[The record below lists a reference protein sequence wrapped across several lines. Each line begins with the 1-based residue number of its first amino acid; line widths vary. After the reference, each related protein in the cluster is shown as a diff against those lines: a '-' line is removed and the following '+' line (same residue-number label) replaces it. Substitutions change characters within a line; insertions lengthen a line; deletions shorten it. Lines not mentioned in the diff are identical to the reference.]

1 MSLKFEKRPEPSRA
15 MLYAAPLI
23 AGGLTLV
30 FGLVIFAALGKPPL
44 NAFYVFFIQP
54 VNSLYGLGE
63 LTIKA
68 TPLILIAAGL
78 TVGFRAGVWNIG
90 AEGQLVLGGICG
102 GTVALVFHGVDAWWV
117 LPLMLLAGTLGGMAW
132 AAIPALLRTRF
143 NTSEILVSL
152 MLVYVAQLLLVYL
165 VNGPLQ
171 NPEGYGFPESRL
183 FSESATWSAL
193 IEGIRMNPSLLIAL
207 GALVA
212 LYFLLSRLYLG
223 FQIRTAGLAPDAA
236 HYAGINASRM
246 TWLSLLIGGG
256 AAGLAGVNEVAGPI
270 GQLLPDISPEY
281 GFAAIIV
288 AYLGRLHPVGILFA
302 GLLMALIYLGGESA
316 QIALQVPDSVTG
328 VFQGMLLFFILAVDF
343 FVNFRLRAAR
353 RGLEGRS

>member
-1 MSLKFEKRPEPSRA
+1 MPVSFEKRPEPSRA

-23 AGGLTLV
+23 AGALTLV
-30 FGLVIFAALGKPPL
+30 FGLIVFAALGKAPL

-54 VNSLYGLGE
+54 LSTLYGLGE

-68 TPLILIAAGL
+68 APLILIAAGL

-90 AEGQLVLGGICG
+90 AEGQLILGGICAG
-102 GTVALVFHGVDAWWV
+102 VVALAFHGVDAWWL
-117 LPLMLLAGTLGGMAW
+117 LPLMLVAGTAGGMAW
-132 AAIPALLRTRF
+132 AAVPALLRTRF
-143 NTSEILVSL
+143 NTNEILVSL
-152 MLVYVAQLLLVYL
+152 MLVYVAELLLVYL
-165 VNGPLQ
+165 VNGPLR
-171 NPEGYGFPESRL
+171 NPEGFGFPESRM
-183 FSESATWSAL
+183 FHEAATWSPL
-193 IEGIRMNPSLLIAL
+193 ILGIRMNFSFLIAIA
-207 GALVA
+207 ALIA
-212 LYFLLSRLYLG
+212 LYFLLARLYLG
-223 FQIRTAGLAPDAA
+223 FQIRTAGLAPAAA
-236 HYAGINASRM
+236 HYAGINANRM

-302 GLLMALIYLGGESA
+302 GLLMALIYLGGETA

-343 FVNFRLRAAR
+343 FVNFRLRVAG
-353 RGLEGRS
+353 RGREGVS